1 MERLLPQDV
10 ADSIKGYIASM
21 QNKVKMVLFT
31 QEGICETCKETKLLL
46 QEVAELN
53 SLITVEFKD
62 IKKDADL
69 AEKYNVTLTPSFV
82 MLNDKDEYLG
92 VKFNGIPAGHE
103 INSFLNGLLMM
114 SGVAFDFDEATIKRI
129 KAINKKV
136 DIKVFVTLSCP
147 HCPGAVETA
156 HKIAMLNPN
165 VEASMSEAQT
175 FGALSEKFKVSGV
188 PKIIINDQFEL
199 LGNQPVEAFLKELEN
214 LR

>member
-165 VEASMSEAQT
+165 VEASMIEAQT

>member
-69 AEKYNVTLTPSFV
+69 AEKYNITLTPSFV

-103 INSFLNGLLMM
+103 INSFLNGLLIM

-129 KAINKKV
+129 KAIDKKV

-165 VEASMSEAQT
+165 VEASMIEAQT
-175 FGALSEKFKVSGV
+175 FGALSAKFKVSGV